1 MAAPVADQQAA
12 VAGATQAEDGTT
24 QGAAVALP
32 VAVPAAMAAPVAG
45 KEAAVASATQGQG
58 ATAVVDGDEVVGA
71 ATGAVTHEDFKS
83 AAACWTLVPG
93 SRSSTFS
100 PGSKLLDKV
109 NNGTSIFFFMV
120 KLTKAVGLFLS
131 SPGASVSGDSGYG
144 QLMAAAKPDHSRPSH
159 PSSCKHSSQASLGQR
174 QDQQLQ
180 RRLGCRHQAFMVG
193 RKMHTPK
200 P

>member
-1 MAAPVADQQAA
+1 MAAITV
-12 VAGATQAEDGTT
+12 
-24 QGAAVALP
+24 
-32 VAVPAAMAAPVAG
+32 
-45 KEAAVASATQGQG
+45 
-58 ATAVVDGDEVVGA
+58 
-71 ATGAVTHEDFKS
+71 
-83 AAACWTLVPG
+83 
-93 SRSSTFS
+93 R
-100 PGSKLLDKV
+100 
-109 NNGTSIFFFMV
+109 
-120 KLTKAVGLFLS
+120 AVGLFLS